1 MLERKTIL
9 KRSSLVIFLL
19 AIAFFVFSL
28 AGNRSAGD
36 TERIARGAKQRI
48 ESRIEILERY
58 VDASLATDLNG
69 HDCIDG
75 LPEDAAQRKKHM
87 KKLGFDFRL
96 LSWKRM
102 SRDKKL
108 DIPHK
113 LILLAAKSVLHI
125 VPVRVLVRMLERD
138 VKKYSYADSAYVGHL
153 VSPSPWGTD
162 IKPKAVFE
170 KPARHTFEESEF
182 FVPGDV
188 ASLIIFQ

>member
-1 MLERKTIL
+1 MQPKSIPEMLERKTIL

-75 LPEDAAQRKKHM
+75 LP
-87 KKLGFDFRL
+87 
-96 LSWKRM
+96 
-102 SRDKKL
+102 
-108 DIPHK
+108 
-113 LILLAAKSVLHI
+113 
-125 VPVRVLVRMLERD
+125 
-138 VKKYSYADSAYVGHL
+138 
-153 VSPSPWGTD
+153 
-162 IKPKAVFE
+162 
-170 KPARHTFEESEF
+170 
-182 FVPGDV
+182 
-188 ASLIIFQ
+188 